1 MTTLKDFIKSKNSSG
16 LLQSAK
22 EQQVAIS
29 SVLPSTLS
37 VSDRNEFASKLVSLV
52 NEENFITELSDNI
65 GKPKENES
73 EDEFVNR
80 GKRLLSDL
88 LDKRLSK

>member
-1 MTTLKDFIKSKNSSG
+1 MTTLKDFIKSGNNSS
-16 LLQSAK
+16 LLPSVK
-22 EQQVAIS
+22 EQQIAIS
-29 SVLPSTLS
+29 STLTSALS
-37 VSDRNEFASKLVSLV
+37 VSDRNEFASKLVALV
-52 NEENFITELSDNI
+52 NEESFITELSDNI

-73 EDEFVNR
+73 ENEFVNR